1 MAASPTGAGGS
12 VLVAAGAVV
21 AAWVVEVVGSLV
33 GFGAEVTGAACV
45 LGAAELRMVEGKVVA
60 TGGATVWANT

>member
-33 GFGAEVTGAACV
+33 GFDAEATVAPCV
-45 LGAAELRMVEGKVVA
+45 LSAVELRMLEGKEVA

>member
-33 GFGAEVTGAACV
+33 GFDAEVTVAPCV
-45 LGAAELRMVEGKVVA
+45 LSAVELRMLEGKEVA